1 METLQLDKEKA
12 LKAFR
17 EANDD
22 GKKLLIELYGRELFP
37 EKNAIKRITTLEMA
51 CVDLGL
57 LSEEAIGQFVG
68 EKHGTSLQAYTQ
80 LIVIAAALNEG
91 WVPNWNDATEYKW
104 YPWFKYNGS
113 GFGFSDSGYVYSD
126 TYTGLGSRLCFETSE
141 MALYAGQQFEDLYK
155 DYLLM

>member
-57 LSEEAIGQFVG
+57 LSEGAIGQFVG

-80 LIVIAAALNEG
+80 LIVIADALNEG
-91 WVPNWNDATEYKW
+91 WVPNWNDGNEYKW
-104 YPWFKYNGS
+104 YPWFKYNGW
-113 GFGFSDSGYVYSD
+113 GFGFSGTGFGY
-126 TYTGLGSRLCFETSE
+126 TFTHACLGSRLVFKSQELAEHAGRTFESIYNDF
-141 MALYAGQQFEDLYK
+141 LSI
-155 DYLLM
+155 